1 MIIMISR
8 FYNYEGISLQSLKCK
23 LRLLLFPV
31 FIYSCSEI
39 EELDIPSDI
48 DNSFESNDIK
58 TVKNILSDGGYDLSR
73 FYVGTALNTNQLNTN
88 IEKLFLDEFNYS
100 TPENSAKQSIIHP
113 EPGIWNWD
121 RIESFLD
128 FAEKNNIHVRIHGP
142 IGPQSSKWAKNDSR
156 TDDELLINMEEYMS
170 SLSQKINNNSY
181 VKWMDVVNETVTTSG
196 EWFTD
201 KPGDDKWEN
210 PWTKIGL
217 NQDGIPIYIERAFEI
232 ADSLAPNVSLVYNQ
246 HGAMEKIMWDKVKET
261 INYLRNK
268 GHRVDGLGWQAHLKD
283 WKVLSLNREK
293 LDFLSDLIDWTHSKG
308 MEFHITEIDY
318 AIDEVP
324 PTDHSLYRQANG
336 YANILKVLIS
346 KRNNG
351 VITYNTWGI
360 VDKIDHLGRDQ
371 NKFLF
376 DKNLNPKPVINY
388 LRETLTTQNTEL
400 VILE

>member
-1 MIIMISR
+1 MISR
-8 FYNYEGISLQSLKCK
+8 FYNYEGISLQSLKYK
-23 LRLLLFPV
+23 LRLLLFSV
-31 FIYSCSEI
+31 IIYSCSEI

-48 DNSFESNDIK
+48 DNSSESNDIK

-73 FYVGTALNTNQLNTN
+73 FYVGTALNTNQLNTK

-100 TPENSAKQSIIHP
+100 TPENSAKQSIVHP

-128 FAEKNNIHVRIHGP
+128 FAKKNNIHVRIHGP

-156 TDDELLINMEEYMS
+156 TEDELLINMEEYMS
-170 SLSQKINNNSY
+170 SLSQKINNNSS
-181 VKWMDVVNETVTTSG
+181 VKWMDVVNETITTTG

-232 ADSLAPNVSLVYNQ
+232 AYSLAPNVSLVYNQ
-246 HGAMEKIMWDKVKET
+246 HGAMEKVMWDKVKET
-261 INYLRNK
+261 INYLRSK
-268 GHRVDGLGWQAHLKD
+268 GYRVDGLGWQAHLKD